1 MCVVFVVVD
10 FLKLFFRFLYHFW
23 KIVSLCGKIWS
34 DTFSSF
40 GALKILLHCFL
51 AWKMSD
57 MSAIIFLFFCIQ
69 FHFLSEYLQI
79 FLTFD
84 FQQFEYN
91 MSRFFFLILLGVLGG
106 LFCLVFVF
114 IFWFSGLVSVFVIFC
129 LPILKFTDFFFLFA
143 FV

>member
-1 MCVVFVVVD
+1 MCSFVVVG
-10 FLKLFFRFLYHFW
+10 FLKLCFRFLYHFW

-91 MSRFFFLILLGVLGG
+91 MSRFFFLNPAWGIRGVILFG
-106 LFCLVFVF
+106 FCFYFLVQWVR
-114 IFWFSGLVSVFVIFC
+114 FSFC
-129 LPILKFTDFFFLFA
+129 NFLLTYIKVHWFFFLFA